1 MRPTLFRQEAI
12 DATRPTLVGRV
23 LAAHRLPFAALSA
36 MAAGITIAIVCWGV
50 WGQYTRKAHVSGYLA
65 PAAGVIKVYAGQAG
79 TLIEKQVQEGQKVAR
94 GDTLFVLSTERG
106 SPETPASQTAAIEA
120 IRQRQAALTREVESQ
135 AGIARLQVAGTQQR
149 LRRME
154 AERREL
160 QSAEAN
166 QRQRVDS
173 AERAFA
179 RYESLGAQRF
189 LPEAQVEQKRD
200 ELLDQRGR
208 LSELL
213 RDQASLEREL
223 ESLRQDL
230 ASAELRATHE
240 RSKLD
245 REKAQ
250 LSQEL
255 TEHQSRRTIVITAP
269 ADGIA
274 TAVLADRGQTTG
286 AQTLLLSIL
295 PAGTQLEA
303 KLLVP
308 SRSIAFIAPGDL
320 VSLRYQ
326 AFPYQRFGTFK
337 GQVTEIPRS
346 MVAPGEADAP
356 IALQESAYRV
366 TVKIE
371 AQAVRTERSEVP
383 LQPGMQLDADIW
395 LERRRLVEWLFEPL
409 LTVARR
415 V

>member
-12 DATRPTLVGRV
+12 DASRATLVGHA
-23 LAAHRLPFAALSA
+23 LAAHRLQFAVLSA
-36 MAAGITIAIVCWGV
+36 IAVGMALAIVCFATL
-50 WGQYTRKAHVSGYLA
+50 GQYTRKSHVSGYLA
-65 PAAGVIKVYAGQAG
+65 PTAGLIKVYAGQAG
-79 TLIEKQVQEGQKVAR
+79 TLVGKHVKEGQKVAR

-106 SPETPASQTAAIEA
+106 SPETPASQTAAIHA
-120 IRQRQAALTREVESQ
+120 IRQRQEALAREYEAQ
-135 AGIARLQVAGTQQR
+135 AGIARLQVTGTQER

-160 QSAEAN
+160 QSAAAN
-166 QRQRVDS
+166 QQQRVES

-208 LSELL
+208 LSEIL
-213 RDQASLEREL
+213 RQQAVLERERD
-223 ESLRQDL
+223 SLRQDL
-230 ASAELRATHE
+230 ASAELRSTNE
-240 RSKLD
+240 RSRLD
-245 REKAQ
+245 REKA
-250 LSQEL
+250 LLAQEL
-255 TEHQSRRTIVITAP
+255 TEHESRRTIVVTAP
-269 ADGIA
+269 ADGVA
-274 TAVLADRGQTTG
+274 TAVLADRGQATG
-286 AQTLLLSIL
+286 TQTLLLSIL
-295 PAGTQLEA
+295 PAGAELEA

-308 SRSIAFIAPGDL
+308 SRSIAFIAPGDV

-346 MVAPGEADAP
+346 MVAPGESDGP
-356 IALQESAYRV
+356 VPLQESAYRV
-366 TVKIE
+366 SVKLD
-371 AQAVRTERSEVP
+371 AQAVRTDLAEVP

>member
-12 DATRPTLVGRV
+12 DATRATLAGRV
-23 LAAHRLPFAALSA
+23 LAAHRLPFAVLSA
-36 MAAGITIAIVCWGV
+36 LAAGIAIAIVCWGM
-50 WGQYTRKAHVSGYLA
+50 WGQYTRKAHVSGYLT
-65 PAAGVIKVYAGQAG
+65 PSAGMIKVYAGQAG
-79 TLIEKQVQEGQKVAR
+79 TLVEKHVHEGQKVTR

-106 SPETPASQTAAIEA
+106 SPETPASQTAAIGA
-120 IRQRQAALTREVESQ
+120 IAQRQSALAREYESH

-160 QSAEAN
+160 QSAEAH
-166 QRQRVDS
+166 QRQRVES

-189 LPEAQVEQKRD
+189 VPEAQVEQKRD

-208 LSELL
+208 LNEVL
-213 RDQASLEREL
+213 RDQASLEREV

-295 PAGTQLEA
+295 PGDGRLEA

-308 SRSIAFIAPGDL
+308 SRSIAFIAPGDQ

-337 GQVTEIPRS
+337 GQVTEIPRT
-346 MVAPGEADAP
+346 MVAPGEADGP
-356 IALQESAYRV
+356 VALQESAYRV

-395 LERRRLVEWLFEPL
+395 LERRRLVEWLFEPM